1 MQIVHSHRVSR
12 WRRPLN
18 VSVMIR
24 SEHAVF
30 LSSVPC
36 DWTERAARPRLHHV
50 AFKTSSNLGF
60 VKTPMTLLTSD
71 LVTHPHAHTA
81 RHRLPDAGERRQV
94 TISYSASQDE
104 GSPQEHAQESVR
116 TRRNDADAH
125 RSSRRKAT
133 IDARDSVR
141 LCDCR
146 VRLFVLSHSS
156 SQHKIGSQSHK
167 SSVCPGLAVQE
178 RLTCP

>member
-1 MQIVHSHRVSR
+1 MPFSFLPSHATG
-12 WRRPLN
+12 
-18 VSVMIR
+18 R
-24 SEHAVF
+24 SA
-30 LSSVPC
+30 
-36 DWTERAARPRLHHV
+36 RLHHV
-50 AFKTSSNLGF
+50 AFKTSSILGF
-60 VKTPMTLLTSD
+60 VKTPMALLTSD

-104 GSPQEHAQESVR
+104 GSRAHLR

-156 SQHKIGSQSHK
+156 SQLKIGSQSHK